1 MQLTK
6 EQILYFQENGFLLVE
21 DVFDQAEINALTDE
35 MNKIIAGDDP
45 RRILEKNGSVRTFF
59 APHFTNELYDKVH
72 RLDRLVVPATQLLGN
87 EVYLHQSKINIKE
100 AMVGDWWEWH
110 QDYPY
115 WKNDDG
121 MPRPDVLTAMI
132 FYNDVNEFNSP
143 LILIPSS
150 HKEGIFD
157 DSENEVDVNEQGSE
171 WYAEYLKSASFM
183 TSVTANLKYKLTKET
198 IAAWVNRKG
207 LFSAKG
213 KAGAVLFF
221 HGNVFHASSNNLS
234 PWDRFTYLL
243 TYNRVDNKLMDIP
256 NPRPEFIS
264 IRNFHPIAPI
274 RERLA

>member
-1 MQLTK
+1 MQLT
-6 EQILYFQENGFLLVE
+6 EDQIFFFKENGFLLIE
-21 DVFDQAEINALTDE
+21 DVFNPEEIDLFTTE
-35 MNKIIAGDDP
+35 MNKIISEEDP

-59 APHFTNELYDKVH
+59 APHLTNEVYDKIH
-72 RLDRLVVPATQLLGN
+72 RLDRLVVPAAQLLGSD
-87 EVYLHQSKINIKE
+87 VYLHQSKINIKA

-150 HKEGIFD
+150 HKEGVFD
-157 DSENEVDVNEQGSE
+157 DRENIVDVNGQDNE
-171 WYAEYLKSASFM
+171 WYAEYLKSTPFM
-183 TSVTANLKYKLTKET
+183 TAVTANLKYKLERET
-198 IAAWVNRKG
+198 LAEWAEKKG

-213 KAGAVLFF
+213 RAGAVLFF
-221 HGNVFHASSNNLS
+221 HGNIFHASANNLS

-264 IRNFHPIAPI
+264 IRKYDPIAPI
-274 RERLA
+274 SERLA